1 MKKIFV
7 ILILIPLFSCTDWL
21 NVESEKSVTYINYF
35 KSEEDLEKVLVS
47 IFGNEQRL
55 FAPNFSDAFGWSG
68 LLCEDAGSYEGYRT
82 LDPNDYFSN
91 QRMES
96 WVGNYSLIYLANMLE
111 ENRFRFENI
120 SKERADYWLA
130 QANFAKALAYFDVA
144 RKWGEAPLAPSTES
158 IDAVGKSPV
167 DTILAE
173 AIRCAEKALILPV
186 HEELTDAHGDAVTSR
201 QYASLGTVHT
211 LLANI
216 YAWMGGLYGEKSYWE
231 KAEEHASL
239 VIDNKVGYYDLEND
253 IDLLVTNTLG
263 KARATKETIFAIE
276 INGQDINRY
285 WQAILETRYPGIELI
300 NYPHN
305 GKAPDEI
312 EDNQSI
318 ARIKV
323 NTVEKIFPERNDQ
336 RRKEYWYKLGEV
348 SYPSTEWVWDDEL
361 EDYVEKEIEVI
372 SDYAFLNKWRDPIK
386 SANPYVIG
394 ESSEAPL
401 LAMEGNRIV
410 WRLADLI
417 LLRAECRAR
426 LQKTSAVDDLDRIR
440 IRAGLGNYDGSTEP
454 ERLRKEIFR
463 ERERELFGEGQRY
476 YDVVRNGYVREE
488 LSAQHSALSDEDIKN
503 GALYLPVGRNSFA
516 KNPLMKQNTYWLW
529 RQE

>member
-21 NVESEKSVTYINYF
+21 DVESEKSVTYINYF
-35 KSEEDLEKVLVS
+35 KSEEDLEKVLVA
-47 IFGNEQRL
+47 ILGYEKAL
-55 FAPNFSDAFGWSG
+55 FAPFRLDAFGWSG
-68 LLCEDAGSYEGYRT
+68 LLCDDAGYDEGYRQ
-82 LDPNDYFSN
+82 LDPNDYFSKS
-91 QRMES
+91 QMEAWS
-96 WVGNYSLIYLANMLE
+96 NHYSLIYLANMLE

-130 QANFAKALAYFDVA
+130 QANFAKALAYFNIA
-144 RKWGEAPLAPSTES
+144 QKWGDAPLAPSTES
-158 IDAVGKSPV
+158 IDAVGKSSV

-173 AIRCAEKALILPV
+173 AIRNAEKALILPP
-186 HEELTDAHGDAVTSR
+186 HEELTDAYGDAITSR
-201 QYASLGTVHT
+201 QYASLGSVHT

-216 YAWMGGLYGEKSYWE
+216 YAWMGGLHGEKGYWQ

-253 IDLLVTNTLG
+253 ISLLVTNTLG
-263 KARATKETIFAIE
+263 KNRATKETIFAIE
-276 INGQDINRY
+276 VNSQDDNRY
-285 WQAILETRYPGIELI
+285 WVTDLEERYPGLGLV

-305 GKAPDEI
+305 GMAPGEI
-312 EDNQSI
+312 EDDETI
-318 ARIKV
+318 ARIRV
-323 NTVEKIFPERNDQ
+323 STVEKIFPERNDQ
-336 RRKEYWYKLGEV
+336 RRKEYWYELGEV
-348 SYPSTEWVWDDEL
+348 AYPGIEWEWDDEL
-361 EDYVEKEIEVI
+361 EDYVEKEVMII
-372 SDYAFLNKWRDPIK
+372 SDYAFINKWRDPIK
-386 SANPYVIG
+386 SENPYIIG

-401 LAMEGNRIV
+401 LAMEGNRVV

-426 LQKTSAVDDLDRIR
+426 LQKASAVDDLDRIR
-440 IRAGLGNYDGSTEP
+440 KRAGLENYGGSTEP

-488 LSAQHSALSDEDIKN
+488 LSAQHAALSDEDIKN
-503 GALYLPVGRNSFA
+503 GALYLPVGRRSFE

>member
-21 NVESEKSVTYINYF
+21 DVESEKSVTYINYF
-35 KSEEDLEKVLVS
+35 KSEQDLEKVLIS
-47 IFGNEQRL
+47 IFGYENSL
-55 FAPNFSDAFGWSG
+55 FAPSVLDAFGWSG
-68 LLCEDAGSYEGYRT
+68 LLCDDAGNDEGYRR
-82 LDPNDYFSN
+82 LDPNDYFSA
-91 QRMES
+91 QKMES
-96 WVGNYSLIYLANMLE
+96 WSSNYSLIYLANMLE

-120 SKERADYWLA
+120 SKEREDYWLA
-130 QANFAKALAYFDVA
+130 QANFGKALAYFDIA

-173 AIRCAEKALILPV
+173 AIRCAEKALILPT
-186 HEELTDAHGDAVTSR
+186 HEGLTDAYGDAVSSR
-201 QYASLGTVHT
+201 QYASLGSVHT

-216 YAWMGGLYGEKSYWE
+216 YAWRGGLYGEKSDWE
-231 KAEEHASL
+231 KAEEHASM
-239 VIDNKVGYYDLEND
+239 VIDNKAGYYDLEND
-253 IDLLVTNTLG
+253 ISLLVTNTLG
-263 KARATKETIFAIE
+263 KNRATKETIFAIE
-276 INGQDINRY
+276 INSQDNDRY
-285 WQAILETRYPGIELI
+285 WSTLLEERYPGIGLV
-300 NYPHN
+300 NYPYT
-305 GKAPDEI
+305 GKAQWEI
-312 EDNQSI
+312 EDDEAI
-318 ARIKV
+318 ARISV

-336 RRKEYWYKLGEV
+336 RRKEYWYELGEV
-348 SYPSTEWVWDDEL
+348 SYPKTEWEWDEEL
-361 EDYVEKEIEVI
+361 GDFVEKEVTVV
-372 SDYAFLNKWRDPIK
+372 SDYAFINKWRDPIK
-386 SANPYVIG
+386 SENPYVIG
-394 ESSEAPL
+394 TSSVAPL

-426 LQKTSAVDDLDRIR
+426 LQKPSAVDDLDRIR
-440 IRAGLGNYDGSTEP
+440 KRAGLGSYDGSTEP

-488 LSAQHSALSDEDIKN
+488 LSSQHSALSDEDIKN
-503 GALYLPVGRNSFA
+503 GALYLPVGRNSFE